1 MQLKISFIC
10 LVLFVILASLHSQA
24 RAGPLDE
31 ETTRAQTKQ
40 TQVTTRAQA
49 NFEGDFSISA
59 FFNYKKQPIKLNFFF
74 I

>member
-49 NFEGDFSISA
+49 NFEGDFSI
-59 FFNYKKQPIKLNFFF
+59 F
-74 I
+74 